1 MLNNPKMEDY
11 SFKRKN
17 LDEAILTFD
26 KNNNF
31 TITLP
36 KFLKEK
42 RQKIKRYDDNKKEE
56 IK

>member
-1 MLNNPKMEDY
+1 MLNNPNMEDY

-17 LDEAILTFD
+17 LEQAILTFD

-42 RQKIKRYDDNKKEE
+42 KTKNEKI
-56 IK
+56 